1 MIDLTTAVRFILGH
15 APAPTPEVILPTLPD
30 ISPVLDLAAELGTSP
45 AALLTLAGELEGQR
59 TVIMGALGDAT
70 PHLEAARLD
79 LHHLA
84 TDLIHRVPALLVE
97 SWSPN
102 PGVALSARAQLMALP
117 GIFIDAAAIRA
128 LELATALHPVAT
140 RLEEKVVA
148 LHAGEIGMVQ
158 SPELAGPATVA
169 DPIPGPSAGVPADAP
184 GDTHDDPSAPAVHT
198 MHSTGSSTESLAA
211 GERAVAAARSMIGT
225 PYVWGGT
232 TPDGFDCSGLT
243 QWAWREAGVEIP
255 RTADQQA
262 VGRPVAYEELQPG
275 DLLIWDGHAAM
286 YAGDGQI
293 IEAGNPVQTNPVR
306 TSNMGMAFHGFYRPT
321 G

>member
-1 MIDLTTAVRFILGH
+1 MIDLTTAVRLILGH
-15 APAPTPEVILPTLPD
+15 VPAPVPEVILPTLPD
-30 ISPVLDLAAELGTSP
+30 VSPALGLAAELGTSP

-59 TVIMGALGDAT
+59 TVIMGALRDAT

-84 TDLIHRVPALLVE
+84 TNLIHRVPALLVE

-102 PGVALSARAQLMALP
+102 PGAAVSARMQLMALP
-117 GIFIDAAAIRA
+117 GIFIDAAATRA
-128 LELATALHPVAT
+128 LELVTALQPVAA

-148 LHAGEIGMVQ
+148 LRAAEVGMVQ
-158 SPELAGPATVA
+158 EPEAAGRTGLVDPALGQA
-169 DPIPGPSAGVPADAP
+169 
-184 GDTHDDPSAPAVHT
+184 GDTPEEISYQPAAHT
-198 MHSTGSSTESLAA
+198 VHSTGSSSESLAT
-211 GERAVAAARSMIGT
+211 GEQAVAAARSMIGT

-232 TPDGFDCSGLT
+232 TPGGFDCSGLT

-262 VGRPVAYEELQPG
+262 VGRQVSYEELQPG

-286 YAGDGQI
+286 YAGEGQI

>member
-1 MIDLTTAVRFILGH
+1 MIDLTTAVRLILGH
-15 APAPTPEVILPTLPD
+15 VPAPVPEVILPTLPD
-30 ISPVLDLAAELGTSP
+30 VSPALGLAAELGTSP

-59 TVIMGALGDAT
+59 TVIMGALRDAT

-84 TDLIHRVPALLVE
+84 TDLIHRVPALLME
-97 SWSPN
+97 SWSPH
-102 PGVALSARAQLMALP
+102 PGVALSARMQLMALP
-117 GIFIDAAAIRA
+117 GIFIDAAATRA
-128 LELATALHPVAT
+128 LELVTALQPVAA

-148 LHAGEIGMVQ
+148 LRAAEVGMVQ
-158 SPELAGPATVA
+158 EPEAAGRTGLVDPALGQA
-169 DPIPGPSAGVPADAP
+169 
-184 GDTHDDPSAPAVHT
+184 GDTPEEISYQPAAHT
-198 MHSTGSSTESLAA
+198 VHSTGSSSESLAT
-211 GERAVAAARSMIGT
+211 GEQAVAAARSMIGT

-232 TPDGFDCSGLT
+232 TPGGFDCSGLT

-262 VGRPVAYEELQPG
+262 VGRQVAYEELQPG

-286 YAGDGQI
+286 YAGEGQI

>member
-1 MIDLTTAVRFILGH
+1 MIDLTTAVRLILGH
-15 APAPTPEVILPTLPD
+15 APAPVPEVILPTLPD
-30 ISPVLDLAAELGTSP
+30 VSPALGLAAELGTSP

-59 TVIMGALGDAT
+59 TVIMGALRDAT

-84 TDLIHRVPALLVE
+84 TDLIHRVPALLME

-102 PGVALSARAQLMALP
+102 PGAAVSARMQLMALP
-117 GIFIDAAAIRA
+117 GIFIDAAASRA
-128 LELATALHPVAT
+128 LELVTALQPVAA

-148 LHAGEIGMVQ
+148 LQAGEIGMVQ
-158 SPELAGPATVA
+158 EPEATGRTGLVA
-169 DPIPGPSAGVPADAP
+169 PVPGQPGDAP
-184 GDTHDDPSAPAVHT
+184 GNAPEENNYQPAAHT
-198 MHSTGSSTESLAA
+198 AHTVHSTGSSSDSRAT
-211 GERAVAAARSMIGT
+211 GEQAVAAARSMIGT

-232 TPDGFDCSGLT
+232 TPGGFDCSGLT

-262 VGRPVAYEELQPG
+262 VGRQVAYEDLQPG

-286 YAGDGQI
+286 YAGEGQI

>member
-1 MIDLTTAVRFILGH
+1 MIDLTTAVRLILGH
-15 APAPTPEVILPTLPD
+15 VPAPVPEVILPTLPD
-30 ISPVLDLAAELGTSP
+30 VSPALGLAAELGTSP

-59 TVIMGALGDAT
+59 TVIMGALGDAA

-84 TDLIHRVPALLVE
+84 TDLIHRVPALLME

-102 PGVALSARAQLMALP
+102 PGAAVSARMQLMALP
-117 GIFIDAAAIRA
+117 GIFIDAAASRA
-128 LELATALHPVAT
+128 LELVTALQPVAA

-148 LHAGEIGMVQ
+148 LQAGEIGMVQ
-158 SPELAGPATVA
+158 EPEAAGRTRVVDPAL
-169 DPIPGPSAGVPADAP
+169 GQPADAP
-184 GDTHDDPSAPAVHT
+184 EEISYQPAAHT
-198 MHSTGSSTESLAA
+198 VHSTGSSSESLAT
-211 GERAVAAARSMIGT
+211 GEQAVAAARSMIGT

-232 TPDGFDCSGLT
+232 TPGGFDCSGLT

-262 VGRPVAYEELQPG
+262 VGRQVAYEDLQPG

-286 YAGDGQI
+286 YAGEGQI

>member
-1 MIDLTTAVRFILGH
+1 MIDLTTAVRLILGH
-15 APAPTPEVILPTLPD
+15 APAPAPEVILPTLPD
-30 ISPVLDLAAELGTSP
+30 LNPILDLATELGTSP
-45 AALLTLAGELEGQR
+45 AALLTLADELEAQR
-59 TVIMGALGDAT
+59 TVIMGALGDAA

-84 TDLIHRVPALLVE
+84 TDLLHQVPPLLVQ

-102 PGVALSARAQLMALP
+102 PGVALSARTQLMALP

-128 LELATALHPVAT
+128 LELVSALHPVVT
-140 RLEEKVVA
+140 RLEKKVVA
-148 LHAGEIGMVQ
+148 LRAGEIGMVQ
-158 SPELAGPATVA
+158 APELPGSAAVA
-169 DPIPGPSAGVPADAP
+169 QTIPGPSAGSPADAP
-184 GDTHDDPSAPAVHT
+184 EGIPDEPAAPPVPTA
-198 MHSTGSSTESLAA
+198 HSTGSSMDSVAV

-262 VGRPVAYEELQPG
+262 VGRSVAYEELQPG

>member
-1 MIDLTTAVRFILGH
+1 MIDLTTAVRLILGH
-15 APAPTPEVILPTLPD
+15 APAPVPEVILPTLPD
-30 ISPVLDLAAELGTSP
+30 VSPALGLAAELGTSP

-59 TVIMGALGDAT
+59 TVIMGALGDAA

-84 TDLIHRVPALLVE
+84 TDLIHRVPALLME

-102 PGVALSARAQLMALP
+102 PGAAVSARMQLMALP
-117 GIFIDAAAIRA
+117 GIFIDAAASRA
-128 LELATALHPVAT
+128 LELVTALQPVAA

-148 LHAGEIGMVQ
+148 LRAAEVGMVQ
-158 SPELAGPATVA
+158 EPEAAGRTGLVDPALGQA
-169 DPIPGPSAGVPADAP
+169 
-184 GDTHDDPSAPAVHT
+184 GDTPEEISYQPAAHT
-198 MHSTGSSTESLAA
+198 VHSTGSSSESLAT
-211 GERAVAAARSMIGT
+211 GEQAVAAARSMIGT

-232 TPDGFDCSGLT
+232 TPGGFDCSGLT

-262 VGRPVAYEELQPG
+262 VGRQVSYEELQPG

-286 YAGDGQI
+286 YAGEGQI

>member
-1 MIDLTTAVRFILGH
+1 MTDLTTAVRIILGH
-15 APAPTPEVILPTLPD
+15 VPARTPEVILPTLPD
-30 ISPVLDLAAELGTSP
+30 ISPALGLAAELGTSP
-45 AALLTLAGELEGQR
+45 AALFTLVGELEGQR
-59 TVIMGALGDAT
+59 AVIMNALGDAA

-84 TDLIHRVPALLVE
+84 TDLIHQVPALLLQAC
-97 SWSPN
+97 SPN
-102 PGVALSARAQLMALP
+102 PGVALSARTQLVALP
-117 GIFIDAAAIRA
+117 GIFIDAAATRA
-128 LELATALHPVAT
+128 VELATALQPVAT
-140 RLEEKVVA
+140 SLEEKVVA
-148 LHAGEIGMVQ
+148 LRAGEIGMVQ
-158 SPELAGPATVA
+158 APDAAGTTGVADQDRHAQTPAHSPEGAAEEIHYEPAAHV
-169 DPIPGPSAGVPADAP
+169 VPN
-184 GDTHDDPSAPAVHT
+184 
-198 MHSTGSSTESLAA
+198 TGSSAESLAA

-232 TPDGFDCSGLT
+232 TPEGFDCSGLT

-262 VGRPVAYEELQPG
+262 VGRQVAYEDLQPG

-286 YAGDGQI
+286 YAGEGQI

>member
-1 MIDLTTAVRFILGH
+1 MIDLTTAVRLILGH
-15 APAPTPEVILPTLPD
+15 VPAPVPEVILPTLPD
-30 ISPVLDLAAELGTSP
+30 VSPALGLAAELGTSP

-59 TVIMGALGDAT
+59 TVIMGALREAT

-84 TDLIHRVPALLVE
+84 TDLIHRVPALLME

-102 PGVALSARAQLMALP
+102 PGAAVSARMQLMALP
-117 GIFIDAAAIRA
+117 GIFIDAAATRA
-128 LELATALHPVAT
+128 LELVTALQPVAA

-148 LHAGEIGMVQ
+148 LQAGEIWMVQ
-158 SPELAGPATVA
+158 EPEATGRTRVVDPAL
-169 DPIPGPSAGVPADAP
+169 GQPADAP
-184 GDTHDDPSAPAVHT
+184 EEISYQPAAHT
-198 MHSTGSSTESLAA
+198 VHSTGSSSESLAT
-211 GERAVAAARSMIGT
+211 GEQAVAAARSMIGT

-232 TPDGFDCSGLT
+232 TPGGFDCSGLT

-262 VGRPVAYEELQPG
+262 VGRQVAYEDLQPG

-286 YAGDGQI
+286 YAGEGQI

>member
-1 MIDLTTAVRFILGH
+1 MIDLTTAVRLILGH
-15 APAPTPEVILPTLPD
+15 APAPVPEVILPTLPD
-30 ISPVLDLAAELGTSP
+30 VSPALGLAAELGTSP

-59 TVIMGALGDAT
+59 TVIMGALGDAA

-84 TDLIHRVPALLVE
+84 ADLIHRVPALLVE

-102 PGVALSARAQLMALP
+102 PGAALSARMQLMTLP
-117 GIFIDAAAIRA
+117 GIFIDAAATRA
-128 LELATALHPVAT
+128 LELVTALQPVAA
-140 RLEEKVVA
+140 RLEEKVVE
-148 LHAGEIGMVQ
+148 LQAGEIGMVQ
-158 SPELAGPATVA
+158 EPEAAGSAGMGE
-169 DPIPGPSAGVPADAP
+169 PIPGQPGDAP
-184 GDTHDDPSAPAVHT
+184 EEISYQAAAHT
-198 MHSTGSSTESLAA
+198 VHSTGSSSDSLAA
-211 GERAVAAARSMIGT
+211 GEQAVAAARSMIGT

-232 TPDGFDCSGLT
+232 TPGGFDCSGLT

-262 VGRPVAYEELQPG
+262 VGRQVAYEELQPG

-286 YAGDGQI
+286 YAGEGQI

>member
-1 MIDLTTAVRFILGH
+1 MIDLTTAVRLILGH
-15 APAPTPEVILPTLPD
+15 VPAPVPEVILPTLPD
-30 ISPVLDLAAELGTSP
+30 VSPALGLAAELGTSP

-59 TVIMGALGDAT
+59 TVIMGALGDAA

-84 TDLIHRVPALLVE
+84 TDLIHRVPALLME

-102 PGVALSARAQLMALP
+102 PGAAVSARMQLMALP
-117 GIFIDAAAIRA
+117 GIFIDAAASRA
-128 LELATALHPVAT
+128 LELVTALQPVAA

-148 LHAGEIGMVQ
+148 LQAGEIGMVQ
-158 SPELAGPATVA
+158 EPEAAGRTRVVDPAL
-169 DPIPGPSAGVPADAP
+169 GQPADAP
-184 GDTHDDPSAPAVHT
+184 EEISYQPAAHT
-198 MHSTGSSTESLAA
+198 VHSTGSSSDSRAT
-211 GERAVAAARSMIGT
+211 GEQAVAAARSMIGT

-232 TPDGFDCSGLT
+232 TPGGFDCSGLT

-262 VGRPVAYEELQPG
+262 VGRQVAYEDLQPG

-286 YAGDGQI
+286 YAGEGQI

>member
-1 MIDLTTAVRFILGH
+1 MIDLTTAVRIILGH

-30 ISPVLDLAAELGTSP
+30 VTPALDLAAELGTSP
-45 AALLTLAGELEGQR
+45 TALLTLAGELEDQR

-70 PHLEAARLD
+70 PHLDAARRD

-84 TDLIHRVPALLVE
+84 TDLIHRVPGLLVA

-102 PGVALSARAQLMALP
+102 PGAALSARMQLIALP
-117 GIFIDAAAIRA
+117 GIFIDAAGTRA
-128 LELATALHPVAT
+128 LELVTALQPVLA

-148 LHAGEIGMVQ
+148 LRVGEIGMVEE
-158 SPELAGPATVA
+158 PEATGRAGLMAP
-169 DPIPGPSAGVPADAP
+169 AP
-184 GDTHDDPSAPAVHT
+184 GHLGEAPGNATEEISYEPAAHT
-198 MHSTGSSTESLAA
+198 ISSTGSSPESRVA
-211 GERAVAAARSMIGT
+211 GEQAVAAARSMIGT

-262 VGRPVAYEELQPG
+262 VGRQVAYEDLQPG

-286 YAGDGQI
+286 YAGEGQI
-293 IEAGNPVQTNPVR
+293 IEAGNPVQTNPIR
-306 TSNMGMAFHGFYRPT
+306 TSNMGMSFHGFYRPT

>member
-1 MIDLTTAVRFILGH
+1 MIDLTTAVRLILGH
-15 APAPTPEVILPTLPD
+15 VPAPVPEVILPTLPD
-30 ISPVLDLAAELGTSP
+30 VSPALGLAAELGTSP

-59 TVIMGALGDAT
+59 TVIMGALGDAA

-84 TDLIHRVPALLVE
+84 TDLIHRVPALLME

-102 PGVALSARAQLMALP
+102 PGAAVSARMQLMALP
-117 GIFIDAAAIRA
+117 GIFIDAAATRA
-128 LELATALHPVAT
+128 LELVTALQPVAA

-148 LHAGEIGMVQ
+148 LRAAEVGMVQ
-158 SPELAGPATVA
+158 EPEAAGRTGLVDPALGQA
-169 DPIPGPSAGVPADAP
+169 
-184 GDTHDDPSAPAVHT
+184 GDTPEEISYQPAAHT
-198 MHSTGSSTESLAA
+198 VHSTGSSSESLAT
-211 GERAVAAARSMIGT
+211 GEQAVAAARSMIGT

-232 TPDGFDCSGLT
+232 TPGGFDCSGLT

-262 VGRPVAYEELQPG
+262 VGRQVAYEDLQPG

-286 YAGDGQI
+286 YAGEGQI

>member
-1 MIDLTTAVRFILGH
+1 MIDLTTIVRLILGH
-15 APAPTPEVILPTLPD
+15 APAPIPEVILPTLPD
-30 ISPVLDLAAELGTSP
+30 VSPALGLAAELGTSP

-59 TVIMGALGDAT
+59 TVIMGALREAT

-102 PGVALSARAQLMALP
+102 PGAALSARMQLMALP
-117 GIFIDAAAIRA
+117 GIFIDAAATRA
-128 LELATALHPVAT
+128 LELVTALQPVAA

-148 LHAGEIGMVQ
+148 LRAAEVGMVQ
-158 SPELAGPATVA
+158 EPEAAGRTGLVDPAL
-169 DPIPGPSAGVPADAP
+169 GQPADAP
-184 GDTHDDPSAPAVHT
+184 EEISYQPAAHT
-198 MHSTGSSTESLAA
+198 VHSTGSSSDSRAT
-211 GERAVAAARSMIGT
+211 GEQAVAAARSMIGT

-232 TPDGFDCSGLT
+232 TPGGFDCSGLT

-262 VGRPVAYEELQPG
+262 VGRQVAYEDLQPG

-286 YAGDGQI
+286 YAGEGQI